1 MRLAVDARPN
11 AMTQRGALAR
21 IAGQLEIHPEA
32 LRAWVRGAEA
42 ADEVCA
48 RILSVAFGWR
58 VICGE

>member
-1 MRLAVDARPN
+1 
-11 AMTQRGALAR
+11 MTQRGALAR